1 MRTTFHVFRSSSS
14 RNSRPG
20 RTNCQLQFPP
30 TFCQRIGHYAEG
42 FVKFCT
48 VVGHTQTLPES
59 LGSFYSFYSTISIP
73 SVALFIYYFHAR
85 KLASSTI
92 KSYLSAISYVHKLIG
107 LRDPT
112 QAFLIN
118 KLLTALS
125 RQGSCDIRLT
135 ILRPV
140 LPELVGSLGHTVS
153 SAFQRTLY
161 SAMFLL
167 AFYGFFRIGELAAK
181 SANSGSAVVQ
191 YNQLRFLTQKGNVQM
206 IKITITKFKH
216 NTTNRLFDILIERE
230 LSSPFCPVQAM
241 LNFCKHR
248 GHQPGP
254 LFCHTDMSPVTAS
267 QFNIELHRC
276 LMFCGLDTSRYKGH
290 SFRIGAACYAADKGF
305 SDAQIRALGRWKS
318 DAFKVYIRSDT
329 LHAN

>member
-1 MRTTFHVFRSSSS
+1 MVTTLKGLLNSALSSGTHKLYQRAWAHFTAFTQQFFHSLDFD
-14 RNSRPG
+14 
-20 RTNCQLQFPP
+20 
-30 TFCQRIGHYAEG
+30 
-42 FVKFCT
+42 
-48 VVGHTQTLPES
+48 LPISVPS
-59 LGSFYSFYSTISIP
+59 L
-73 SVALFIYYFHAR
+73 ALFISYLHAR

-92 KSYLSAISYVHKLIG
+92 KSYLSAISYVHKLKG
-107 LRDPT
+107 LHDPT

-125 RQGSCDIRLT
+125 RQGSCDIRLP
-135 ILRPV
+135 ISRPV
-140 LPELVGSLGHTVS
+140 LHELVGSLGHTVS

-254 LFCHTDMSPVTAS
+254 LFCHTDMSPITAS